1 MQCGGALMDDVAK
14 RRELNDK
21 ILEGLAQL
29 EAHLEQLRRHG
40 VQSELIE
47 EIETVL
53 REISAESRLSS

>member
-1 MQCGGALMDDVAK
+1 MDDVAK

-47 EIETVL
+47 EIETVV